1 MRSCI
6 LTAFI
11 LLAAVAEAGEKS
23 AGTTRVE
30 VEVFTVGLGEASSET
45 LRFARAQGA
54 LENGEDPDA
63 RSRALAERAASEIV
77 FIHSTSWRWEPQ
89 GRIILTYL
97 AWARDGALSR
107 EAQSVPKLAPPDSTD
122 SLRPRPVQIRM
133 LDPLAH
139 GLRHLAYLL
148 RQSIDGRVA
157 SALGQRATEL
167 LSKLEPS
174 QAGRL

>member
-1 MRSCI
+1 
-6 LTAFI
+6 
-11 LLAAVAEAGEKS
+11 
-23 AGTTRVE
+23 
-30 VEVFTVGLGEASSET
+30 
-45 LRFARAQGA
+45 
-54 LENGEDPDA
+54 
-63 RSRALAERAASEIV
+63 
-77 FIHSTSWRWEPQ
+77 
-89 GRIILTYL
+89 
-97 AWARDGALSR
+97 
-107 EAQSVPKLAPPDSTD
+107 
-122 SLRPRPVQIRM
+122 M